1 MALPRGAVRW
11 FVVCDCGISWT
22 FSLAF
27 LDIHKPESENEA
39 GKGTM
44 IEKVREETFQLL
56 REWVSVG
63 ETGKQVNQEIEI
75 LEIYSVNKI

>member
-1 MALPRGAVRW
+1 MVFPW
-11 FVVCDCGISWT
+11 S

-39 GKGTM
+39 EIGTM
-44 IEKVREETFQLL
+44 IEKVSEETLQLL

-75 LEIYSVNKI
+75 LEINSVNII